1 MIIYER
7 RLNLSMKKVIISDLD
22 GTLLR
27 SDKTI
32 SEKSINIL
40 RECKNNGDKLIF
52 ATARPPRAINRYI
65 PNALKSDIIICYNG
79 ALFLKVMIFY
89 MKWRFLKMIF

>member
-1 MIIYER
+1 
-7 RLNLSMKKVIISDLD
+7 MKKIIISDLD

-40 RECKNNGDKLIF
+40 RECKNNGELIF
-52 ATARPPRAINRYI
+52 ATARPPRAIKQYI
-65 PNALKSDIIICYNG
+65 PNVLKSEIIICYNG
-79 ALFLKVMIFY
+79 ALVLKGNDILY
-89 MKWRFLKMIF
+89 EMKISKMTF

>member
-1 MIIYER
+1 
-7 RLNLSMKKVIISDLD
+7 MKKIIISDLD

-40 RECKNNGDKLIF
+40 R
-52 ATARPPRAINRYI
+52 
-65 PNALKSDIIICYNG
+65 
-79 ALFLKVMIFY
+79 
-89 MKWRFLKMIF
+89 